1 MPGSWLLGSIF
12 FMISISVLFFYLIFP
27 LIFPSNQIICVA
39 LDDGGYDRSKGQMY
53 TWLTNRNFPRGTSKS
68 LSDLRDTSTCRP
80 YRVWYRTDYGIGIRL
95 TRRRCPI
102 GSSAVRS
109 KKTLKA
115 LKSDGSAL
123 LLAVSHPPRSS
134 YYLFSLSPILCIFII
149 IIISIIAP
157 SRPLLAPYL
166 SLRSRVPLA
175 IRSSNE
181 PVFFSSF

>member
-1 MPGSWLLGSIF
+1 MIF
-12 FMISISVLFFYLIFP
+12 TH
-27 LIFPSNQIICVA
+27 IFPSNQIIFVA

-80 YRVWYRTDYGIGIRL
+80 YRVWYRTDYGIGTRL

-102 GSSAVRS
+102 RSSVVRS

-134 YYLFSLSPILCIFII
+134 YYLFSFSYTLRLHHHHQHHR
-149 IIISIIAP
+149 SITSP
-157 SRPLLAPYL
+157 SRSLFIPSLA
-166 SLRSRVPLA
+166 RSFGD
-175 IRSSNE
+175 
-181 PVFFSSF
+181 PVVK